1 MWRVP
6 LKLEYY
12 ASVGSCQ
19 TTSQNMH
26 MRTGTETSIQ
36 VTRMAITRK
45 KYSCTYYMAKS
56 CRTLKK
62 DELPPALSEQKT
74 AHPFE
79 NSMQWITPWCYTTF
93 TAFHKKT
100 ICQQIAQCRQF
111 LHQANKQPSV
121 TASAPPVMNLAL
133 HRALPAT
140 NPIRRPSTVIIK

>member
-6 LKLEYY
+6 PKLEYN

-19 TTSQNMH
+19 STSQNMH
-26 MRTGTETSIQ
+26 MRTGTETSLQ
-36 VTRMAITRK
+36 VTRKAITRER
-45 KYSCTYYMAKS
+45 YSCTYYMTNS
-56 CRTLKK
+56 CRTLQK
-62 DELPPALSEQKT
+62 DVLPAALSVQMT

-111 LHQANKQPSV
+111 LHQAKKQPSV
-121 TASAPPVMNLAL
+121 TASAPPAMILAL
-133 HRALPAT
+133 HPTLPAT
-140 NPIRRPSTVIIK
+140 NPIRRPST